1 VIWQWLDVHLW
12 GPMWPNIFSPN
23 IWSLAAIAAHLAVSM
38 VQREQQH
45 RDAMKEA
52 KAARKIAADLHERM
66 TGEAHPDAPAK
77 PESEAK

>member
-1 VIWQWLDVHLW
+1 
-12 GPMWPNIFSPN
+12 
-23 IWSLAAIAAHLAVSM
+23 M